1 MLWMDVWLFASGPAS
16 ERALRAMP
24 PCDNVLRVSLCS
36 FGPPSWPIDPGQ
48 RLPDAPPWMVVL
60 AIDASST
67 IEAADRAI
75 TLLRSVPTHPGGAQ
89 RLVLPVGPSSHFS
102 DREKSL
108 DGLLRTTNGYGVPVR
123 HLLPVAPGT
132 EVATATAALGGL
144 ATLAIAFG
152 VPFAG
157 ARVGAPAA
165 AALEYPSVD
174 ELMHDVEVHARV
186 GALDGVTH
194 VVIHHGGQ
202 PRDRAVEERATA
214 ALSSA
219 RSDPRIA
226 VRSTRGRPSFAVWAP
241 DVRGPVAP

>member
-1 MLWMDVWLFASGPAS
+1 
-16 ERALRAMP
+16 
-24 PCDNVLRVSLCS
+24 
-36 FGPPSWPIDPGQ
+36 
-48 RLPDAPPWMVVL
+48 MVVL

-108 DGLLRTTNGYGVPVR
+108 DGLLRTTNGYGVPV
-123 HLLPVAPGT
+123 
-132 EVATATAALGGL
+132 GGL